1 MEKQR
6 PRNLKEALQGKL
18 SKKEMAELITSYD
31 SLGDIAV
38 IQVPE
43 GLQKKANA
51 IGEALLG
58 LNKQFK
64 TVCMVSGKHQGRYRV
79 QPVKVIAGKK
89 TKTAHYRENG
99 CIFRVEL
106 GKVFFSPRLG
116 TERLRIS
123 RLIGENEV
131 IGAFF
136 AGVGPF
142 PIVFCRL
149 SGMKKAY
156 AIELNPAAYK
166 GLIHNIS
173 LNKCQSRV
181 EAIKGDVKKVVPK
194 TLEGKC
200 HRVVMPLP
208 EGSANFLDS
217 TLLALKP
224 SGGIVH
230 FYRFVEK
237 KDAGKPLREI
247 KDAAEKAGM
256 HVKVI
261 RDEKVRSFSASKE
274 QRVVDFF
281 AKRKKL
287 K

>member
-1 MEKQR
+1 MKGKR
-6 PRNLKEALQGKL
+6 PCNLKEALKEKL
-18 SKKEMAELITSYD
+18 SEKEMSLLITSYD

-38 IQVPE
+38 IQVPKE
-43 GLQKKANA
+43 LQKKARI
-51 IGEALLG
+51 IGESLLE

-64 TVCMVSGKHQGRYRV
+64 TVCMVSGKHSGKYRK
-79 QPVKVIAGKK
+79 QPVKVIAGQR
-89 TKTAHYRENG
+89 TKTALYKENG
-99 CIFRVEL
+99 CIFMVEL

-156 AIELNPAAYK
+156 AIELNPQAYK
-166 GLIHNIS
+166 SLIHNIS
-173 LNKCQSRV
+173 LNKCQKKI
-181 EAIKGDVKKVVPK
+181 EAILGDVGKAAPK
-194 TLEGKC
+194 HLKGKC

-217 TLLALKP
+217 ALAALKP
-224 SGGIVH
+224 AGGIVH

-237 KDAGKPLREI
+237 KDAGKPVREI
-247 KDAAEKAGM
+247 KEAAKKAGFA
-256 HVKVI
+256 VKI
-261 RDEKVRSFSASKE
+261 LRDEKVRSFSASKE
-274 QRVVDFF
+274 QHVVDFF
-281 AKRKKL
+281 AKEKKL